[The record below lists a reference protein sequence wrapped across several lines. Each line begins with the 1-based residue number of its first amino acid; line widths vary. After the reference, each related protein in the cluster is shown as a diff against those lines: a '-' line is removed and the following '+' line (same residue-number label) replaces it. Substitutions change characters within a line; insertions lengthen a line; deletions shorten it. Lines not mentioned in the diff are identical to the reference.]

1 MFSNIKYWDL
11 RKVSLEKPKSLTAKT
26 KIKKP
31 CTNSSFTLNNF
42 SYLETKIRKMNE
54 EAESLK
60 MNVSNIDYTY
70 FVYEILKFTC
80 KIHNFI
86 DTFKTN
92 SIHLLTT

>member
-1 MFSNIKYWDL
+1 MNIKCVFSLTNNSFSNIKYWDL

-60 MNVSNIDYTY
+60 MNISNIDYTY
-70 FVYEILKFTC
+70 FVYDNLKNSLA
-80 KIHNFI
+80 KIIF
-86 DTFKTN
+86 
-92 SIHLLTT
+92 L